1 MNMLVIGGDR
11 RAGCLVRAARA
22 AGHAADG
29 IWLDRF
35 DPALSCAWPERMAY
49 DVYILP
55 YPVAAQAG
63 KIPTPL
69 ATAEL
74 SVAEAAA
81 HIPPGARVL
90 AGRGELPEGF
100 KRMAPDALEGFALG
114 NAVPSAEGAIFEAM
128 RAQEDCLA
136 GSRCLIVGYGR
147 IARLLAR
154 GLRGLGARV
163 TVAARKERDRALA
176 CAEGCDACAIAQI
189 PARIGEARFV
199 FNTAPA
205 PVVGE
210 EALRAAQPDALLLEL
225 ASAPYGIDAQAAQRL
240 GRRLIVAGG
249 LPGKYAPDYAARVLL
264 GAIEEWK
271 EREAWK

>member
-1 MNMLVIGGDR
+1 MNMLVLGGDR

-22 AGHAADG
+22 AGHATDG

-90 AGRGELPEGF
+90 AGRGELPGGF
-100 KRMAPDALEGFALG
+100 RRMAPDALEGFALG

-176 CAEGCDACAIAQI
+176 CAEGCDACAIA
-189 PARIGEARFV
+189 
-199 FNTAPA
+199 
-205 PVVGE
+205 
-210 EALRAAQPDALLLEL
+210 
-225 ASAPYGIDAQAAQRL
+225 PYGIDAQAAQRL

-249 LPGKYAPDYAARVLL
+249 LPGKYAPAHAARVLL